1 MKKLSFKKIDAFA
14 TAKSTGNPAG
24 FIRLNSLNE
33 IKEET
38 RQQIARELKG
48 FVSEVGYAAQ
58 VGPNEIDLCYFSAER
73 EVEFCGHA
81 TIAILYDL
89 VCTREEFGQM
99 PELIINT
106 KRGSLHVENRL
117 KTEDSVFIMSPEPI
131 YYEQVPASDKIATN
145 LGIDA
150 SKIANHYPITI
161 INAGLSTL
169 LVPIEDLETMLSINP
184 ELTSLKEFCVKS
196 DIDII
201 EVFTPDV
208 SGSQSHYRTRVFAPR
223 FGYLEDPATGSGNS
237 AFGYYLLK
245 YNLWPAETIVIEQNG
260 EKENFNIVKLQKKTD
275 SNGTVRVWFGGKA
288 ITRIEGTYCV
298 HND

>member
-1 MKKLSFKKIDAFA
+1 MKKFKFKKIDAFA
-14 TAKSTGNPAG
+14 TAKSSGNPAG
-24 FIRLNSLNE
+24 FIWLNSLQE
-33 IKEET
+33 IQEET
-38 RQQIARELKG
+38 MQQIARELKG

-58 VGPNEIDLCYFSAER
+58 VGPDEIDLCYFSSER

-89 VCTREEFGQM
+89 VSTREEFGQM

-106 KRGSLHVENRL
+106 KKGRLHVENRL
-117 KTEDSVFIMSPEPI
+117 KTEDSVFIMSPKPI
-131 YYEQVPASDKIATN
+131 YYEQVAVHNEIASS

-150 SKIANHYPITI
+150 SKIATHYPIST

-169 LVPIEDLETMLSINP
+169 IVPIEDLKTILSINP
-184 ELTSLKEFCVKS
+184 KLNQLKEFCIKS

-201 EVFTPDV
+201 EVFTPEV
-208 SGSQSHYRTRVFAPR
+208 SSCQNHYRTRVFAPR

-237 AFGYYLLK
+237 AFGYYLLNN
-245 YNLWPAETIVIEQNG
+245 NLWFDETIVIEQNG

-275 SNGTVRVWFGGKA
+275 SNGTIRVWFGGKA
-288 ITRIEGTYCV
+288 ITRIEGEYLL
-298 HND
+298 